1 MKTVLRW
8 SGRLLGLA
16 ILLAGVAAIGL
27 YWRMHSALPQTEGI
41 INLRK
46 LNDQAK
52 IARDSHGI
60 AHIFASNRHD
70 MFYALGVAHAQDR
83 MFQMD
88 MSRRFG
94 SGRLAE
100 LVGKRAL
107 AVDARM
113 RTLGLRRAAEGSW
126 KHLTAS
132 EQAAIQAY
140 ADGVN
145 AVILAKGYVPPIEYA
160 VLGARPQEWLPA
172 DTLTVFKVMAYNL
185 SGDAF
190 DEPGRKRLR
199 EILGPQKLAQ
209 FLAPYP
215 ADAPV
220 ALRAEDMTSVFPSEA
235 DNATA
240 ASPVLGP
247 ALGEQP
253 KGSNNWVVDGS
264 LSASGKPMLANDP
277 HLGLTAPGIWYFA
290 RLNAPDAM
298 VLGVTLPGT
307 PFVTL
312 GRNRVLAWGFT
323 NTGPDTSDLFVR
335 DTKNLKTRTIK
346 ETIHVKGEDDVT
358 LNISFA
364 HGGVILPP
372 KWFPKATKIAKADQS
387 VILVSTLDDDDDT
400 TASIGLADLDARSI
414 AQMDK
419 ALARFKMPEQNMVF
433 ADTAGNIG
441 FVAPARVP
449 VRDANG
455 EWVGEIPYEAL
466 PRTFNPG
473 RHYVATANN
482 KIVPDS
488 YPYFITSH
496 WYGASRIRRIVGN
509 LEATRKH
516 DAASFKAM
524 QMDTVSDLARKA
536 LPLISAAQPK
546 TQKGT
551 ALQKMLASWD
561 GNLAP
566 TRPEGLV
573 YDAWMKQFSK
583 LVYADDLGQDFER
596 FWTPRRLFMEG
607 VVRGPYAAW
616 CDDVNTSD
624 TETCQMM
631 AARAFDDIAPMLVRQ
646 YGDDPQAWRWGKAH
660 QAIFKHPLFG
670 EVPLLRNLFNV
681 RVPVGGDG
689 STPNVAH
696 ISYQAGNF
704 DSPWGPSM
712 RAIYDLS
719 NLNASLFMTA
729 PGQSGQLLSPHYR
742 DMAKAWAKG
751 EYFEIRD
758 DWTPDSPP
766 PGTKVLTLKPQ

>member
-1 MKTVLRW
+1 MKIMLRW
-8 SGRLLGLA
+8 GGRLLGMA
-16 ILLAGVAAIGL
+16 IVLAGLAAIGL

-41 INLRK
+41 INLTK
-46 LNDQAK
+46 LNAPAK
-52 IARDSHGI
+52 IARNSHGI

-100 LVGKRAL
+100 LVGQRAVP
-107 AVDARM
+107 VDARM

-126 KHLTAS
+126 THLSAA
-132 EQAAIQAY
+132 EQAALTAY

-160 VLGARPQEWLPA
+160 VLHARPEKWLPA

-199 EILGPQKLAQ
+199 EILGPEKLAQ

-220 ALRAEDMTSVFPSEA
+220 ALRAGDMTSVLPPE
-235 DNATA
+235 TPGKA
-240 ASPVLGP
+240 ASPALGP
-247 ALGEQP
+247 AMGEQP
-253 KGSNNWVVDGS
+253 KGSNNWVVDGT

-277 HLGLTAPGIWYFA
+277 HLGLSAPGVWYFA

-298 VLGVTLPGT
+298 VLGATLPGT

-312 GRNRVLAWGFT
+312 GRNRVMAWGFT

-335 DTKNLKTRTIK
+335 DTKALKPKTIT
-346 ETIHVKGEDDVT
+346 ETIHVKGGKDVA
-358 LNISFA
+358 LPVRFA
-364 HGGVILPP
+364 GGGVILPP
-372 KWFPKATKIAKADQS
+372 EWFPAATRIAGPGQS

-400 TASIGLADLDARSI
+400 TASIGLADIDARSI
-414 AQMDK
+414 AQIDK

-449 VRDANG
+449 VRDASG
-455 EWVGEIPYEAL
+455 AWIGEIPYEAL
-466 PRTFNPG
+466 PRTLNPG

-488 YPYFITSH
+488 YPYFITRH
-496 WYGASRIRRIVGN
+496 WYGASRIRRIVEN
-509 LEATRKH
+509 LEATAKH
-516 DAASFKAM
+516 DAASFRAM

-536 LPLISAAQPK
+536 LPLISAARPK
-546 TQKGT
+546 TQKGA
-551 ALQKMLASWD
+551 ALRQMLAAWD

-566 TRPEGLV
+566 GRPEGLI
-573 YDAWMKQFSK
+573 YDAWMKRFSR
-583 LVYADDLGQDFER
+583 LVYADDLGQDFAR
-596 FWTPRRLFMEG
+596 FWKPRRLFMEG

-616 CDDVNTSD
+616 CDDIRTGAM
-624 TETCQMM
+624 ETCQMM
-631 AARAFDDIAPMLVRQ
+631 AARAFDDIAPILAKR
-646 YGDDPQAWRWGKAH
+646 YGNDPTAWRWGKVH
-660 QAIFKHPLFG
+660 QAVFKHPLFG
-670 EVPLLRNLFNV
+670 GMPVLRRLFSV

-696 ISYQAGNF
+696 ISYSAGTF

-719 NLNASLFMTA
+719 DLNASLFMTA

-742 DMAKAWAKG
+742 DMAQPWAKG

-766 PGTKVLTLKPQ
+766 PGTQVLTLQPQ

>member
-1 MKTVLRW
+1 MKTILRW
-8 SGRLLGLA
+8 SGRVLAASGVLLVIGAL
-16 ILLAGVAAIGL
+16 GL
-27 YWRMHSALPQTEGI
+27 YWRLHSALPQTEGI
-41 INLRK
+41 INLNK
-46 LNDQAK
+46 LEAPVK
-52 IARDSHGI
+52 IARDSHGV
-60 AHIFASNRHD
+60 AHVFASNRHD

-88 MSRRFG
+88 MSRRYG
-94 SGRLAE
+94 AGRLSE

-113 RTLGLRRAAEGSW
+113 RTLGLRRAAQGSW
-126 KHLTAS
+126 KHFTSA
-132 EQAAIQAY
+132 EQAVLQAY

-145 AVILAKGYVPPIEYA
+145 AVILAKGYVPPAEYA
-160 VLGARPQEWLPA
+160 FLRARPQKWEPA
-172 DTLTVFKVMAYNL
+172 DTLTIFKVMAYNL

-190 DEPGRKRLR
+190 EEPARKRLL

-220 ALRAEDMTSVFPSEA
+220 ALRAQDMTSVLPPSSPG
-235 DNATA
+235 DA

-247 ALGEQP
+247 AMGEQP
-253 KGSNNWVVDGS
+253 KGSNNWVVDGT

-277 HLGLTAPGIWYFA
+277 HLGLTAPGVWYFA

-312 GRNRVLAWGFT
+312 GRNSNSAWGFT
-323 NTGPDTSDLFVR
+323 NTGPDTSDLFVK
-335 DTKNLKTRTIK
+335 DTAALDARTIT
-346 ETIHVKGEDDVT
+346 ETIKVNGGKDVT
-358 LNISFA
+358 LKISFA
-364 HGGVILPP
+364 DGGVILPP
-372 KWFPKATKIAKADQS
+372 KWFPAASKIAKAGQS

-400 TASIGLADLDARSI
+400 TASIGLANIDAHNF

-419 ALARFKMPEQNMVF
+419 ALARFKMPEQNIVY
-433 ADTAGNIG
+433 ADTRGNIG

-449 VRDANG
+449 VRDAAG
-455 EWVGEIPYEAL
+455 QWIGEIPYEAL

-496 WYGASRIRRIVGN
+496 WYGANRIRRIVGN
-509 LEATRKH
+509 LEATSRH

-536 LPLISAAQPK
+536 LPLIASSQPQTQGGSALRQ
-546 TQKGT
+546 
-551 ALQKMLASWD
+551 MLSRWD

-566 TRPEGLV
+566 GRPEGLI
-573 YDAWMKQFSK
+573 YESWMKRFSK
-583 LVYADDLGQDFER
+583 LVYADDLGADFMR
-596 FWTPRRLFMEG
+596 FWTPRRMFMEG
-607 VVRGPYAAW
+607 VVRGPYATW
-616 CDDVNTSD
+616 CDDINTGQM
-624 TETCQMM
+624 ETCQMM
-631 AARAFDDIAPMLVRQ
+631 AARAFDEIAPLMAKQ
-646 YGDDPQAWRWGKAH
+646 YGKDSGQWRWGKVH
-660 QAIFKHPLFG
+660 QAVFKHALFG
-670 EVPLLRNLFNV
+670 GIPVLKRFFSV

-689 STPNVAH
+689 STPDVAH
-696 ISYQAGNF
+696 ISYRAGNF
-704 DSPWGPSM
+704 DAPWGPSM

-719 NLNASLFMTA
+719 DLNASLFMTA
-729 PGQSGQLLSPHYR
+729 PGQSGQVLSPHYR
-742 DMAKAWAKG
+742 DMAQSWAKG
-751 EYFEIRD
+751 EYFQIRD

-766 PGTKVLTLKPQ
+766 PGTKVLTLKPR